1 MDVFINLQT
10 PMEEVEEI
18 IKKLRA
24 NGYKAFVDWNVYV
37 IRTDAPV
44 VFIEKLKKYHKGIQS
59 YSVIRGKRENNRTKQ
74 SRKAV

>member
-1 MDVFINLQT
+1 MDIFIDLRT

-24 NGYKAFVDWNVYV
+24 NDFKAFVDWNVYV

-59 YSVIRGKRENNRTKQ
+59 YSVIRGKRENTAAK
-74 SRKAV
+74 